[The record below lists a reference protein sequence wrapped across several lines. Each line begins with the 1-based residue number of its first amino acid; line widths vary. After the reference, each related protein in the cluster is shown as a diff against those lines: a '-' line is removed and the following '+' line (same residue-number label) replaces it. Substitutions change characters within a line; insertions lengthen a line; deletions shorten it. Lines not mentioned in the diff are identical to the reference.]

1 MGFGNEGTE
10 LKVSRAYIAG
20 LGTTGVLIGSFLL
33 LLTVGSALVAFQG
46 VPGQATNGDLS
57 SIELRQQSERA
68 AQGDGGLL
76 VASDLVGDS
85 ASGAQEGA
93 SGDVFGVRAA
103 ASEAAGLFLGSTG
116 RGQRDALHPGS
127 PTAPLGERVP
137 SSDGPTSAPGNGV
150 LATSPVSSGE
160 SSGSGS
166 DTGSGSSDSGTGSD
180 TGSGTDSS
188 SGSGTG
194 SGTGTGTSSDSGSG
208 SSSSGGATS
217 TDSGSGSSG
226 SGSSSD
232 SGSTTT
238 GTVTDTVGD
247 TTGTV
252 GSVVGVG
259 GSGTGE
265 TATDAG
271 ATTSGLLDDVTS
283 VVDTLTG

>member
-1 MGFGNEGTE
+1 MGLGNEGTE

-76 VASDLVGDS
+76 AASYLVGDS

-103 ASEAAGLFLGSTG
+103 GSEAAGPFLGSNG
-116 RGQRDALHPGS
+116 QGQRDALHPGS
-127 PTAPLGERVP
+127 PTAPLGQRVP
-137 SSDGPTSAPGNGV
+137 SSNGQTSAPVNGV
-150 LATSPVSSGE
+150 LAVPPVSSDE
-160 SSGSGS
+160 SSSSGS
-166 DTGSGSSDSGTGSD
+166 DTGSGSSDSGSGSD
-180 TGSGTDSS
+180 TGSSS
-188 SGSGTG
+188 D
-194 SGTGTGTSSDSGSG
+194 TGTGTSTGTGSDSGTG

-217 TDSGSGSSG
+217 TDTGSSGSGS

-232 SGSTTT
+232 SGSSTA
-238 GTVTDTVGD
+238 GTVTDTVD
-247 TTGTV
+247 DATGAV

-259 GSGTGE
+259 SSGTGA
-265 TATDAG
+265 TASDAG
-271 ATTSGLLDDVTS
+271 TATSGLLEDVTS
-283 VVDTLTG
+283 VVGSLTG